1 MPDYST
7 VTETPQD
14 KGSKEQLSMLFTR
27 YQWAAGFCEGK
38 KVLEVGCGAGQGL
51 GLLAKSASLVIGGDI
66 EPNNLKFAQRHYNGR
81 DKIKLLLFDGHK
93 FPLKDKSIDVVILYE
108 AIYYLSKPEEFIEET
123 RRVLKDNGVLLICT
137 VNCSWLDFNPS
148 PFSTKYFSAPELY
161 QLLKTKFP
169 KVEIYGAYPAVS
181 DSTKTQLVSFIKRT
195 AVSLHLIPGTMK
207 GKELLKRLFFGQLIP
222 IPAEIEENGY
232 PYQKPVLISDNTP
245 NYSYKVIYALAQS
258 T

>member
-14 KGSKEQLSMLFTR
+14 KGSQEQISMLFTR

-51 GLLAKSASLVIGGDI
+51 GLLAKSACLVIGGDI

-108 AIYYLSKPEEFIEET
+108 AIYYLSHPEKFIEET
-123 RRVLKDNGVLLICT
+123 RRVLKDNGTLLICT
-137 VNCSWLDFNPS
+137 VNCSWSDFNPS
-148 PFSTKYFSAPELY
+148 PFSTKYFSVPELY
-161 QLLKTKFP
+161 KPLKTKFP
-169 KVEIYGAYPAVS
+169 KVEIYGAFPADV
-181 DSTKTQLVSFIKRT
+181 DSTKTRLVSFVKRT
-195 AVSLHLIPGTMK
+195 AVSLHLIPKTMK
-207 GKELLKRLFFGQLIP
+207 GKVLLKRLFFGKLIP
-222 IPAEIEENGY
+222 IPAEIEENGHQF
-232 PYQKPVLISDNTP
+232 QKPVLIPYNTP
-245 NYSYKVIYALAQS
+245 NLTYKVIYAVARI
-258 T
+258 

>member
-14 KGSKEQLSMLFTR
+14 KGSPEQISMLFTR

-81 DKIKLLLFDGHK
+81 EKIKLLLFDGHK
-93 FPLKDKSIDVVILYE
+93 FPFQDKSLEVVILYE
-108 AIYYLSKPEEFIEET
+108 AIYYLSDAEKFIQET
-123 RRVLKDNGVLLICT
+123 RRVLNDNGILLICT
-137 VNCSWLDFNPS
+137 VNYSWEDFNPS
-148 PFSTKYFSAPELY
+148 PFSTRYFSVPELY
-161 QLLKTKFP
+161 DLLKTCFP
-169 KVEIYGAYPAVS
+169 KVEVFGAFPAVA
-181 DSTKTQLVSFIKRT
+181 DSTKARLISFIKRT
-195 AVSLHLIPGTMK
+195 AVSLHLIPRTMK

-222 IPAEIEENGY
+222 IPPEIEENGY
-232 PYQKPVLISDNTP
+232 HYQKPVLISYNTP
-245 NYSYKVIYALAQS
+245 NSTFKVIYALAQA
-258 T
+258 